1 MNGQH
6 ADAVLPFT
14 VGIMNRNERRAQQ
27 RAIRSTPLP
36 TDPERVQASAD
47 APRDTAEPS
56 TREYYRE
63 EGGES

>member
-1 MNGQH
+1 
-6 ADAVLPFT
+6 VLPCT
-14 VGIMNRNERRAQQ
+14 VSIMNRNDRRAQQ

-36 TDPERVQASAD
+36 ADPERVQASA
-47 APRDTAEPS
+47 APSRDTAEPS

>member
-6 ADAVLPFT
+6 ADAVLPCT
-14 VGIMNRNERRAQQ
+14 VSIMNRDERRAQQ
-27 RAIRSTPLP
+27 RAIRNTPLP
-36 TDPERVQASAD
+36 TDPERVQTQAD

-63 EGGES
+63 DGGES